1 MSKNNARH
9 RIGVVVAIE
18 LDAVL
23 AKYGT
28 PSETVRRH
36 GYTVHTY
43 INDDFFLFVIDAG
56 AGEISAAAATQVLI
70 SEYDVELVLNFGVAG
85 ALTEEIK
92 TAELCIIERAI
103 HYDFDT
109 TDWLDLPR
117 GQYPG
122 HDSPYLAADAAL
134 LARAL
139 EIKPD
144 LKKVTCASADKF
156 ISLPKAKAALHT
168 DYQADICEMEAAGI
182 LLTCRRCG
190 VPCLLLKAVSDS
202 LLGGGGEFLQ
212 ELNRVSGICFDVLD
226 QIVRGIRL

>member
-1 MSKNNARH
+1 MNKTFQ

-28 PSETVRRH
+28 PSETVCRH

-43 INDDFFLFVIDAG
+43 VNDDFSLFVIDAG

-70 SEYDVELVLNFGVAG
+70 SEFDADLILNFGVVG
-85 ALTEEIK
+85 ALTEDTR
-92 TAELCIIERAI
+92 TAELCIVERAI

-122 HDSPYLAADAAL
+122 YESPYLAADAAL
-134 LARAL
+134 LQKAL
-139 EIKPD
+139 TIKPD

-156 ISLPKAKAALHT
+156 VSQPAAKAALHA
-168 DYQADICEMEAAGI
+168 DYGANVCEMEAAGI
-182 LLTCRRCG
+182 LLTCRRNG
-190 VPCLLLKAVSDS
+190 VPCLLLKAVSDT
-202 LLGGGGEFLQ
+202 LTGGGREFMQ
-212 ELNRVSGICFDVLD
+212 ELRRVSDICFDVLD
-226 QIVRGIRL
+226 QIVRGIRG